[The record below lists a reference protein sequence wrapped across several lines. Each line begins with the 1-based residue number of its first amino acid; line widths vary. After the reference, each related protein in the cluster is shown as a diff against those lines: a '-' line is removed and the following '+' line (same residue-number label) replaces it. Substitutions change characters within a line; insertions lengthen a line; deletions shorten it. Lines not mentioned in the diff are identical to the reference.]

1 MLSKTAL
8 NALKAFTVLADLPAG
23 SYAGAGAI
31 AEKIGAGQNYLGKLL
46 QSLIDQGLVTSQKG
60 LGGGFRLTRKPQE
73 ITLYDVVEPI
83 DHISRWEGC
92 FMGRG
97 ECSEETPCSVH
108 DRWKRVR
115 GEYLTFIKETTI
127 SDLIPRG
134 QVRIAV
140 LN

>member
-60 LGGGFRLTRKPQE
+60 LGGFRLTKTQ

-83 DHISRWEGC
+83 DHVSRWEGC
-92 FMGRG
+92 FMGERVFG
-97 ECSEETPCSVH
+97 KPCSVH
-108 DRWKRVR
+108 DRWR
-115 GEYLTFIKETTI
+115 GSGMSIWVSKGNHHQRFLQRKEIRI
-127 SDLIPRG
+127 SI
-134 QVRIAV
+134 